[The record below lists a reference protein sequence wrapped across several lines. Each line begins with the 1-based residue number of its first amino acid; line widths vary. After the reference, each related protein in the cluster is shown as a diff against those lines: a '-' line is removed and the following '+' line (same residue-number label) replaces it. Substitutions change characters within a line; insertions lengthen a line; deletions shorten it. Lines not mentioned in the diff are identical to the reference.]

1 MQLNSNKLVNIIYV
15 RVYNVNMASKVIVHI
30 DLNAF
35 FARCEEIKDPTLE
48 GKPVAIGHEGRG
60 GIVSTCSY
68 AARKYGVSSAM
79 PMFKA
84 KQLCPHLIILP
95 VDYHFY
101 SMMSKTFFSFV
112 RRYTTLV
119 EAASVDE
126 CFADFTFALRDV
138 KDPVSYFKRLQE
150 DLFKETGLK
159 CSIGVSTTRFL
170 AKMASDM
177 KKPMGLTIIHKR
189 DIPKVIFPLK
199 IEAMFGVGKKTA
211 PRLKSVGIVTIGDLY
226 ERIEKEDPDVMNILG
241 KMYYTLKDWLEG
253 KGSDEVETEKWDP
266 KSIGNST
273 TLPFDSDNAAVIKKY
288 FQDLAKEVSSR
299 CKKEDKLG
307 YTVQIVIKDT
317 NFKSFNKSVTLD
329 NPTNSYNVIF
339 EQAWQLFNKNFKG
352 VMLRLVGITLQNL
365 IDPKETAV
373 QMSLFDYESHEK
385 ENATKI
391 IINEIN
397 RSLKKPLLKR
407 ASEVKKDGDN

>member
-1 MQLNSNKLVNIIYV
+1 
-15 RVYNVNMASKVIVHI
+15 MASKVIVHI

-35 FARCEEIKDPTLE
+35 FARCEEIKNPSLE
-48 GKPVAIGHEGRG
+48 GKPVAIGHDGRG

-84 KQLCPHLIILP
+84 KKLCPHLIVLP

-101 SMMSKTFFSFV
+101 SMMSKTFFAFV
-112 RRYTTLV
+112 ERYTPLV

-126 CFADFTFALRDV
+126 CFADFTEPLKNV
-138 KDPVSYFKRLQE
+138 KDAVSFFRKLQE

-170 AKMASDM
+170 AKMASDYQ
-177 KKPMGLTIIHKR
+177 KPLGLTIIRKR
-189 DIPKVIFPLK
+189 DIQKMIFPLK

-211 PRLKSVGIVTIGDLY
+211 PRLKSVGINTIGDLY
-226 ERIEKEDPDVMNILG
+226 QRIIDEDPDVKNITG
-241 KMYYTLKDWLEG
+241 KFYYTLKEWLEG
-253 KGSDEVETEKWDP
+253 KGSDEIEMEKWDP

-273 TLPFDSDNAAVIKKY
+273 TLPFDTDDSEIIKKY
-288 FQDLAKEVSSR
+288 FLDLAKEVSMRSKR
-299 CKKEDKLG
+299 EEKLG
-307 YTVQIVIKDT
+307 HTIQIVIKDVQ
-317 NFKSFNKSVTLD
+317 FKSFNKSVTLE
-329 NPTNSYNVIF
+329 NPTNDYKVIYDH
-339 EQAWQLFNKNFKG
+339 ACQLFDKNFKG
-352 VMLRLVGITLQNL
+352 TMLRLVGITLQNL
-365 IDPKETAV
+365 IDPKEMAV

-391 IINEIN
+391 IINDIN

-407 ASEVKKDGDN
+407 ASEVNKDGNS